1 MANKSGKINLDI
13 TSILFA
19 LLENLASIDFD
30 LKFFLMK
37 YKKNK
42 KELLLLRKP
51 IKNLVIFVIVG

>member
-37 YKKNK
+37 YNKNK
-42 KELLLLRKP
+42 KELLLLGKP